1 METLTK
7 TQEAEALRPLQ
18 DLKEDIIPYV
28 DADSSDKTRIDEIL
42 KDLDIGD
49 THSVISFGSGA
60 QEKLTAISD
69 KMLEGVRAKD
79 AGPAGQALT
88 EMVTVMRGFDLDGL
102 DPNIKLGFFA
112 RLFGR
117 GTKPVIKFIEG
128 YEDVRKQIDV
138 ITNKLEDHKT
148 HLLTDI
154 VSLDRLY
161 DANLE
166 YFHELELFIS
176 AGEER
181 LTRLDEGEL
190 PKLQTEVDASDEV
203 IKAQE
208 LRDLRAHRDDLERR
222 VHDLRLTRQVTMQ
235 SLPSIRL
242 VQENDK
248 GLVTKINSTMTNT
261 IPLWRQQLAQAVT
274 IYRSG
279 QAAEHVKAAS
289 DLTNELLEKN
299 AENLRTANAEVR
311 KQMERG
317 IVDIE
322 SVKKANQTLIAT
334 IEDSLRIAEEG
345 KQKRADAVEELK
357 VTEKELR
364 DALAASKAKA
374 LQADDT
380 AGADASSDT
389 KGA

>member
-1 METLTK
+1 
-7 TQEAEALRPLQ
+7 
-18 DLKEDIIPYV
+18 
-28 DADSSDKTRIDEIL
+28 
-42 KDLDIGD
+42 
-49 THSVISFGSGA
+49 ISFGSSA

-69 KMLEGVRAKD
+69 QMLEGVRAKD